1 MKSKIA
7 FTKKDIAVVLVC
19 LVFLL
24 MSLGAIGSGGRER
37 FKRAV
42 CLSNLKQLSLAWYQY
57 ADDND
62 GRIVNGAPI
71 GTKGRADVPDWDCD
85 HGDCIN
91 YPPTWWETPW
101 VGNAID
107 CTTIKCQTE
116 AIKAG
121 ALWPYCKNL
130 KLYRCPTGQR
140 GEMLTYS
147 IMDGMNGLTIIRG
160 DVKGRP
166 GVWIKKMSEIHSP
179 PPAKRMVFID
189 EGFVTPDSFGVFYGR
204 ERWFDNPPSR
214 HGGGV
219 CLSFADGHI
228 EHRKWKGMWTI
239 IYARVNKYVATR
251 EFAVPGDPI
260 DMTPGDGMDGPYEY
274 VPATC
279 DDFDDLYY
287 IQKGCWGGLS
297 PDYSSA
303 SGCPR

>member
-62 GRIVNGAPI
+62 GRIVNAGPI

-101 VGNAID
+101 VGNAYD
-107 CTTIKCQTE
+107 CDDDVECQKR
-116 AIKAG
+116 AIQAG
-121 ALWPYCKNL
+121 ALWPYCKDF
-130 KLYRCPTGQR
+130 KLYRCPTGQP

-147 IMDGMNGLTIIRG
+147 IMDGMNGLTIARTG
-160 DVKGRP
+160 DVKGEP
-166 GVWIKKMSEIHSP
+166 GVWIKNISEIHSP
-179 PPAKRMVFID
+179 PPAERMVFID
-189 EGFVTPDSFGVFYGR
+189 EGFTAPDSFAVHYAS
-204 ERWFDNPPSR
+204 ECWFDNPPSR
-214 HGGGV
+214 HGDGV
-219 CLSFADGHI
+219 SLSFADGHT

-239 IYARVNKYVATR
+239 VYARVSDVTASSC
-251 EFAVPGDPI
+251 VWPGDPI
-260 DMTPGDGMDGPYEY
+260 ALRSGPEGPWAK

-297 PDYSSA
+297 PYYVSG
-303 SGCPR
+303 SGCPH